1 MAYTVV
7 LLPSAR
13 RELASLPREAQRRI
27 ARHIDAL
34 ASDPRPAGAQMLR
47 GPERILRLR
56 VGDYRMLFQVE
67 DKALAVVIVKI
78 GHRREVY
85 RRR

>member
-1 MAYTVV
+1 MAYTVA

-13 RELASLPREAQRRI
+13 RELGSLPREVQRQI
-27 ARHIDAL
+27 ARHIDVL

-47 GPERILRLR
+47 GTKRILRLR

-67 DKALAVVIVKI
+67 DKARAVLIVKI

>member
-1 MAYTVV
+1 
-7 LLPSAR
+7 
-13 RELASLPREAQRRI
+13 
-27 ARHIDAL
+27 
-34 ASDPRPAGAQMLR
+34 MLR

-67 DKALAVVIVKI
+67 EKAPAVVIVKI